1 MLITIS
7 GFHGTGK
14 STVANEVVKR
24 FKLRYLAA
32 GNIFRQMSKDKQ
44 MTLEEF
50 SKFVEQHPEIDREI
64 DDKMIQEAQKGDAIL
79 DGLLVAWLTRNISG
93 LHILLTADEQ
103 IRIERIAQRE
113 NRPYA
118 EVKKETTNR
127 EKSEIARFKSL
138 YHIDINDYSIYD
150 IVLNTGLWS
159 RESVNQI
166 IIMLI
171 KEYVKAVANKNKS

>member
-7 GFHGTGK
+7 GFHGSGK
-14 STVANEVVKR
+14 STVANDVVKK
-24 FKLRYLAA
+24 FNLRYLAA
-32 GNIFRQMSKDKQ
+32 GTIFRQMAKDRQ

-64 DDKMIQEAQKGDAIL
+64 DDEMIQEAQKGDVIL

-113 NRPYA
+113 NRSHA
-118 EVKKETTNR
+118 EVKRETLNR
-127 EKSEIARFKSL
+127 EKSEIARFKNL
-138 YHIDINDYSIYD
+138 YRVDINDYSIYD
-150 IVLNTGLWS
+150 VVLNTGLWS
-159 RESVNQI
+159 REAVNQI

-171 KEYVKAVANKNKS
+171 KEYVKAVATKNK

>member
-7 GFHGTGK
+7 GFHGSGK
-14 STVANEVVKR
+14 STVANDVMKK
-24 FKLRYLAA
+24 FKLRYLSA
-32 GNIFRQMSKDKQ
+32 GNTFRQMAKDKT

-64 DDKMIQEAQKGDAIL
+64 DDRMVQEAQKGDAIL
-79 DGLLVAWLTRNISG
+79 DGLLVAWLTRHISG

-118 EVKKETTNR
+118 EVKKETLIR
-127 EKSEIARFKSL
+127 EKSEITRFKTL
-138 YHIDINDYSIYD
+138 YHVDINDYSIYD
-150 IVLNTGLWS
+150 VVLNTGLWS
-159 RESVNQI
+159 REAVSQI

-171 KEYVKAVANKNKS
+171 KEYVKAVATKNKL